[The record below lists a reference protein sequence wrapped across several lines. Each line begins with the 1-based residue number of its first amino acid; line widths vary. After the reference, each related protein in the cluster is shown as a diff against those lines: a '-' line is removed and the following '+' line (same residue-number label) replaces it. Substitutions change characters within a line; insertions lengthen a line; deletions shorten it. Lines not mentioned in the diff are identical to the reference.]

1 VSAGWIVETDRSLCI
16 GSGSCAFAVPE
27 VFDVDDTGLVV
38 LKGPVQAGD
47 ERVRDAV
54 DNCPVGALTL
64 IVEDGR

>member
-1 VSAGWIVETDRSLCI
+1 VSAAWIVETDRSLCI

-47 ERVRDAV
+47 ERVREAV
-54 DNCPVGALTL
+54 ENCPVGALAL
-64 IVEDGR
+64 VVEDGQ